1 MKFNFEELI
10 DRRDSD
16 SAKWNRYENDVLPL
30 WVADM
35 DFLSPPPVIDALRD
49 RLNHGLFGYSFTQDS
64 TKNTICS
71 WLDRWHG
78 WSVSP
83 EEIFLSPGVVPA
95 FNIAT
100 RAFTNPGDSVLIQTP
115 AYHPFLDL
123 SKNANVEL
131 SNQSLRSDTSGRYE
145 INILDFKE
153 HLLPTTRIFML
164 CNPHNPTGRVFQE
177 DELISMAEA
186 CLERN
191 VIICSDEIHCDLV
204 YTPNRH
210 IPIASIS
217 EEIAQNTI
225 TLISPSKTFNL
236 AGLKSSVVIIKNA
249 HLRELFIKHARGFTG
264 AVNILGEV
272 AMNAAYSLC
281 DNWLQ
286 ELLSYLENNR
296 KTLFEF
302 VNNELPGVSMSLP
315 EGTYLGWLDFT
326 KTIHSCPS
334 DFLLKNAHVA
344 LNAGEWFGED
354 FSKFARI
361 NFGCQAATLTNALDR
376 IKSAFNST

>member
-123 SKNANVEL
+123 SKNTNVEL